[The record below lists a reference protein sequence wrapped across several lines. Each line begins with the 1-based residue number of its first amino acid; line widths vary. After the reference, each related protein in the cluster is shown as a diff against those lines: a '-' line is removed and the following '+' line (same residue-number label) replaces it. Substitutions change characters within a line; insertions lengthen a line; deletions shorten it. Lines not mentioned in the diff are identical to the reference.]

1 MKHLLAVV
9 LWLGFVGAGY
19 AIDRPHSGYIIVQAN
34 SPELELQ
41 AMRAMDH
48 MNKWC
53 LQTAKELWI
62 WRKKTFEN
70 EQNPTLTED
79 DQNSLYGDGMWC
91 NTSTNEGLR
100 HFIQGLKLNYGKD
113 MRHGPVKRQ

>member
-19 AIDRPHSGYIIVQAN
+19 ATDSPYSGSIIVQAV
-34 SPELELQ
+34 SAQLTLQ
-41 AMRAMDH
+41 QIKAMDH

-53 LQTAKELWI
+53 LQTAKELWE

-70 EQNPTLTED
+70 QQNPTFTID
-79 DQNSLYGDGMWC
+79 DQNSIYKDGMWC
-91 NTSTNEGLR
+91 NTSANEALRIFIEGL
-100 HFIQGLKLNYGKD
+100 KENYGKD